1 MKKIIL
7 VGASSEV
14 SKHLYKTKK
23 SKYSFIR
30 MSRDPNHSDV
40 ENFDLLNEETYFK
53 TEEKIDGLVYFPG
66 TINLKQFHR
75 LSLEDFNKD
84 LSVNVKGAILTLKYY
99 YKNFNLN
106 SSVVLFSS
114 VAAKQGMAFHSSVS
128 VSKNA
133 VIGLMISLASEWSP
147 KIRVNAISPSIF
159 KSKMSEKM
167 LSNEK
172 AKERIGNNH
181 PLKKT
186 GSVQDISSMVDFLI
200 SEDSGWITG
209 QDFSV
214 DGGISKLKT

>member
-7 VGASSEV
+7 VGASSGV
-14 SKHLYKTKK
+14 SQHLYKTKK
-23 SKYSFIR
+23 NKYKFIR

-40 ENFDLLNEETYFK
+40 EGFDLLNEETYFK

-75 LSLEDFNKD
+75 LTLDDFNKD
-84 LSVNVKGAILTLKYY
+84 LNVNLIGAISILKHY
-99 YKNFNLN
+99 YKKFNTN
-106 SSVVLFSS
+106 SSVVLFST
-114 VAAKQGMAFHSSVS
+114 VATKQGMPFHSSVS

-133 VIGLMISLASEWSP
+133 VIGLMVSLAAEWSP

-167 LSNEK
+167 LFNEK
-172 AKERIGNNH
+172 SKERISNNH

-186 GSVQDISSMVDFLI
+186 GSVQDISAMVNFLI
-200 SEDSGWITG
+200 SEESGWITG

-214 DGGISKLKT
+214 DGGMSKLKT